1 MNSPMASLVLTDSS
15 QLTSDSQHLGIYL
28 HFNRQKPLS
37 DVPLLTRS
45 EIFVLAAVLICT
57 IITNRLVSC
66 WLGFTTNSV
75 SSATKKVVLRK
86 LLHGS
91 AQPGSAL
98 KGKYLDKLNDGL
110 VFQLLAAAAPS
121 VAHQQQRNLN
131 VHEYISYTLLNE
143 AGIPVP
149 NFGVAKTKEEAGEI
163 ARKLNVKDIVLKAQV
178 LAGGRGKGHFKN
190 GLKGGVRMGPKCG
203 RVDVASPEEAEELA
217 AKMIGQLLVTKQ
229 TGEKVL
235 SATQGVLPMSG
246 NALILFRDDYRNK
259 TISVRTWLRCNVG
272 RSPAPFPP
280 PSIDAPCGHSRPEE
294 AESIAGQMIGQYLVT
309 KQTGEEGRIC
319 CRVLVSERKDPK
331 QEFYFSVMLERSF
344 GGPVLIASS
353 QGGINIEE
361 VAAENPDAIIYEPID
376 ISTGIS
382 KEQALKIA
390 DQVGL
395 ADKRDQTAEILLRLY
410 NLFLAKDALLIEVN
424 PYAEDSSDFCLDA
437 KMRFDDN
444 AEYRQQDLFKL
455 RDWTQEDEKEVLAAK
470 HNLNYV
476 ALDGDIGC
484 LVNGAG
490 LAMATMDIIKYHG
503 GNPANFLDVGG
514 GATAQQV
521 KEAFKIITADPKVYA
536 ILVNIFGGIMRC
548 DVIAEGIIAAA
559 KELDLKLPI
568 VCRLQ
573 GTNVDDAKVLIASSG
588 LKILA
593 CDNLDEAARLAVK
606 LSNIVS
612 LARAA
617 KLDVNFEIPL

>member
-1 MNSPMASLVLTDSS
+1 MATLLYRGRNIAEALV
-15 QLTSDSQHLGIYL
+15 
-28 HFNRQKPLS
+28 
-37 DVPLLTRS
+37 
-45 EIFVLAAVLICT
+45 
-57 IITNRLVSC
+57 
-66 WLGFTTNSV
+66 
-75 SSATKKVVLRK
+75 RK
-86 LLHGS
+86 NG
-91 AQPGSAL
+91 P
-98 KGKYLDKLNDGL
+98 K
-110 VFQLLAAAAPS
+110 LLAAAAPS
-121 VAHQQQRNLN
+121 ITHQQQRNLN
-131 VHEYISYTLLNE
+131 VHEYVSYTLLQE

-190 GLKGGVRMGPKCG
+190 GLKGGVRM
-203 RVDVASPEEAEELA
+203 VYTPEEAEELA

-229 TGEKVL
+229 TGEKGRLCNSVMVTERKFPRKEFYFAYMMERAFSELQLALPTVQGLSLAQGVQRYSRKAECLEYTL
-235 SATQGVLPMSG
+235 SASLAT
-246 NALILFRDDYRNK
+246 
-259 TISVRTWLRCNVG
+259 RT
-272 RSPAPFPP
+272 SP
-280 PSIDAPCGHSRPEE
+280 STPEE
-294 AESIAGQMIGQYLVT
+294 AEGIAGKMIGLYLVT

-331 QEFYFSVMLERSF
+331 QEFYFSLMLERSF
-344 GGPVLIASS
+344 GVRVQRVRRWVIPGSYLRGLRLNPGLSSMWCSVVEVGCEAQWKRGWVRLRDRRLVRWLGIKPDQYNGLGGPVLIASS

-395 ADKRDQTAEILLRLY
+395 GDKRDQTAEILLRLY

-424 PYAEDSSDFCLDA
+424 PYAEDSSGSYFCLDA

-444 AEYRQQDLFKL
+444 AEYRQQDLFKF